1 MDDRNHAPLF
11 VWEKNLV
18 HSIIYLDRQAWWC
31 TLKLS
36 RPKVLKKDKYISV
49 PKTFHFHCEKRLI
62 ALLPQLLP
70 TIYM

>member
-18 HSIIYLDRQAWWC
+18 QSIIYLDRQAWWC

-36 RPKVLKKDKYISV
+36 RPKVLKKDKYISF
-49 PKTFHFHCEKRLI
+49 PKTFHFYCGKRLI
-62 ALLPQLLP
+62 ALLP
-70 TIYM
+70 